1 MRTWLIPAVC
11 FVLGA
16 THSAACTI
24 MNQSEAVEVLTA
36 QPSARNVQI
45 SVAVNGTPAP
55 GTSIS
60 VYSGNERFLFRTRA
74 NASGIARLRPLSPGS
89 YHIAATGAGDL
100 RSDVVLMVSKNTGES
115 RSSFQMPLLN
125 KPAPPPHDEY
135 SLLSGKLQVTEQV
148 PEFKGRVV
156 DPLGATIP
164 QAVIKIYPDGAKN
177 GRHAIQIKTDADGNF
192 LRHLN
197 DGAYRALVVFPGF
210 KTAFVVFEISRSAS
224 AKNLRV
230 PLQLGGCS

>member
-1 MRTWLIPAVC
+1 MRIWLTPAVC

-24 MNQSEAVEVLTA
+24 TKLSEAVEVLAA

-45 SVAVNGTPAP
+45 SVAVNGIPAP
-55 GTSIS
+55 GSSIS
-60 VYSGNERFLFRTRA
+60 VYSGNERFLFRTTA
-74 NASGIARLRPLSPGS
+74 NASGVARLRQLSPGS
-89 YHIAATGAGDL
+89 YHIVAAGEGDL
-100 RSDVVLMVSKNTGES
+100 RSDVVLMVSKRTGES
-115 RSSFQMPLLN
+115 SSAFQMDLLQE
-125 KPAPPPHDEY
+125 PAPPPHDEY

-148 PEFKGRVV
+148 RAFNGRVV
-156 DPLGATIP
+156 DPLGANIA
-164 QAVIKIYPDGAKN
+164 QAVIKIYPDGAKDA
-177 GRHAIQIKTDADGNF
+177 RHAVEIKTDADGNF

-197 DGAYRALVVFPGF
+197 DGTYRALVMFPGF
-210 KTAFVVFEISRSAS
+210 KTSVLVFEISRFAS

>member
-1 MRTWLIPAVC
+1 M
-11 FVLGA
+11 LGA
-16 THSAACTI
+16 THSAACTRI
-24 MNQSEAVEVLTA
+24 NLSEAVEVLTA

-45 SVAVNGTPAP
+45 RVDVNGTPAP
-55 GTSIS
+55 GASIS
-60 VYSGNERFLFRTRA
+60 VYSGRERFLFRTRA
-74 NASGIARLRPLSPGS
+74 NASGMARLRQLSPGS
-89 YHIAATGAGDL
+89 YHIVATGEGDL
-100 RSDVVLMVSKNTGES
+100 RSDVVLMVSKNNGEAGS
-115 RSSFQMPLLN
+115 VFQMDLLN

-164 QAVIKIYPDGAKN
+164 QAVIKIYRDGARD
-177 GRHAIQIKTDADGNF
+177 GRRAVQIKTDADGNF

-197 DGAYRALVVFPGF
+197 AGTYRALVMFPGF
-210 KTAFVVFEISRSAS
+210 KTGFVAFEISRLAS

-230 PLQLGGCS
+230 PLQPGGCS